1 MTETPN
7 DDEQPA
13 ARDLADPRIGD
24 DEPDPY
30 GGTSDAGDHEL
41 GDNRDLEG
49 DDDLGD
55 GILEARGVA
64 AQADFA
70 ARLAGATPQTVSADE
85 TVVRARENAEIE
97 DTIYHLRSAA
107 QKLEESLLGGK
118 RVLTRKEVAQLA
130 GVSTVAARKFWRSLG
145 MSRVPEGQTAFT
157 VEDAKALRE
166 IASVVDAGVLDEPT
180 VLSLARAIGQTS
192 DRLVVWQME
201 TLVEYLSDTR
211 GLKETEA
218 RQQAIELFES
228 SIEPLERVLVYAWR
242 RNLAG
247 ALGRMNVNV
256 AEGLA
261 IENRQGWYDSQMPL
275 ARAVGF
281 VDLVSY
287 TRLSQRL
294 EPKQLA
300 FLVKRF
306 QEIVFN
312 VVATGNGRVIKTVGD
327 EVFFVAETPQAG
339 AEIALTIRD
348 LIISDQE
355 LPQARLGLAWGRV
368 LSRLGDVFG
377 STVNLAARLTAIG
390 EPGTVATD
398 WETARILERSGEYVF
413 SNRQTITLQG
423 LGEISMFQMDRGTAE
438 SLDLSMDG
446 DE

>member
-7 DDEQPA
+7 ADEN
-13 ARDLADPRIGD
+13 LAS
-24 DEPDPY
+24 E
-30 GGTSDAGDHEL
+30 EL
-41 GDNRDLEG
+41 GD
-49 DDDLGD
+49 
-55 GILEARGVA
+55 EALDAVA
-64 AQADFA
+64 AAAQEAFA
-70 ARLAGATPQTVSADE
+70 ARLAGSRPIPE
-85 TVVRARENAEIE
+85 TVDESIVDEREKAEIE

-130 GVSTVAARKFWRSLG
+130 GVSTVAARKFWRALG
-145 MSRVPEGQTAFT
+145 MARVPEGQTAFT

-166 IASVVDAGVLDEPT
+166 IASVVDTGVLDEAT

-211 GLKETEA
+211 GLEETEA

-228 SIEPLERVLVYAWR
+228 SIKPLERVLVYAWR

-275 ARAVGF
+275 ARSVGF

-306 QEIVFN
+306 QDIVFN